1 MGEAGVHHLAQDGG
15 DEADDEVAQEAQDRG
30 RGERQPGVAQE
41 GAHPGAGVGED
52 PRGEGV
58 RDGEEARPAPG
69 PAGQAH
75 RGGRAGGAC
84 GVARARNGG
93 GGGHGVLSSRSCRR
107 AARAKAQRAAGDKMT
122 PPAPEG
128 AAVDGLRARPGP
140 GSVRPDELHNH
151 GVSIG
156 AGAGGGNGTSA
167 VGPNARRGARS
178 GVRQRGRSGRCCTF
192 DRDPPPE
199 DPRNHAETSRN
210 STLVKSS
217 HVQSGSLCT
226 WESIDARPVTRENR
240 GIMRKTRDWPA
251 GAPLSDVQYPAISGA
266 PRRVRVPGAAGTD
279 GRGPRPGRRARGRA
293 RWRVGT
299 RES

>member
-1 MGEAGVHHLAQDGG
+1 M
-15 DEADDEVAQEAQDRG
+15 
-30 RGERQPGVAQE
+30 
-41 GAHPGAGVGED
+41 
-52 PRGEGV
+52 
-58 RDGEEARPAPG
+58 
-69 PAGQAH
+69 
-75 RGGRAGGAC
+75 
-84 GVARARNGG
+84 
-93 GGGHGVLSSRSCRR
+93 
-107 AARAKAQRAAGDKMT
+107 

-128 AAVDGLRARPGP
+128 TAVDGPRACPEP

-156 AGAGGGNGTSA
+156 AGVGGGNGTSA

-199 DPRNHAETSRN
+199 DPRNHAETSRS

-240 GIMRKTRDWPA
+240 GIMRKTRDRSA
-251 GAPLSDVQYPAISGA
+251 GVPLSDVQYPAISGA
-266 PRRVRVPGAAGTD
+266 PLITSVAAAPDRQHPRDQWCVPGAASTG
-279 GRGPRPGRRARGRA
+279 GRGPRPGRRARAGGRDGGRGPVNREEWRSGRIVPPRTRRPLRRSRGIMRMPPGASGA
-293 RWRVGT
+293 RRRTILPERQNRGRGRGRT
-299 RES
+299 DGD